1 MKKILIGL
9 AVVIAII
16 AVVMTMFVGKLDGLI
31 ADAIETEGTAAIGT
45 SVTVDSVETKLADG
59 IAIIKRLAIANP
71 DGYKAD
77 KALII
82 ETFSAKVD
90 YQTQTIEDILIN
102 KPVINAEL
110 TGTKSN
116 FDALLEG
123 MPEGETEAVTE
134 GDADASDEEELV
146 LTINAL
152 QLRQATVNVD
162 SDKLG
167 QTSFVMADF
176 VMNNLSGTV
185 DEISDQV
192 TTQLVNH
199 ITNEIKNFAEAQI
212 AILLKSAAAEK
223 AEEKLN
229 EEATKII
236 NEKLGD
242 KLGGKVK
249 LKKFKFKKD

>member
-9 AVVIAII
+9 AVVVAII
-16 AVVMTMFVGKLDGLI
+16 AVAMTMFAGKLDGLI

-59 IAIIKRLAIANP
+59 IAIVKGLAIANP

-77 KALII
+77 KALVI

-90 YQTQTIEDILIN
+90 YQTQIIEEVLIN
-102 KPVINAEL
+102 KPIINAEL

-123 MPEGETEAVTE
+123 MPESEGEIIAE
-134 GDADASDEEELV
+134 GESDDNEDLV
-146 LTINAL
+146 LTINSL
-152 QLRQATVNVD
+152 QLLQATVNID

-185 DEISDQV
+185 DELSDQV
-192 TTQLVNH
+192 TTKLVNH
-199 ITNEIKNFAEAQI
+199 ITNEIKVFAETQI
-212 AILLKSAAAEK
+212 AVLLSSAAAVK
-223 AEEKLN
+223 VEEKLN
-229 EEATKII
+229 EEVNKKI
-236 NEKLGD
+236 NEKLGS
-242 KLGGKVK
+242 KLGDKIK